1 MGRTGSWLQEL
12 FRGAKLD
19 RESSEELRQHIDL
32 AVEAKVSRGMDKAEA
47 RRQVR
52 LELGTPDAA
61 REALREGRAGF
72 HLDQVWKD
80 TVYAARVLRRHPG
93 IAVLS
98 IAAIGFGVG
107 ASTILFTLVHTALL
121 RPLPYPEP
129 ERLVRVYDRNPSLG
143 LERAEGTSGNI
154 ADLQSRAASFSGIA
168 GYFAMGRTLST
179 AAGSEVLLTA
189 QVSRDFFPLL
199 GVPAFVGRTFSAEE
213 TERATFNSAAAPTG
227 SDPVVILSHGVWQRW
242 FGGARGVIGQ
252 TVMLE
257 RRPYRIVGVM
267 PVGFA
272 MPGTEIGLWIPW
284 GLKPTMPR
292 DQHYVNMVARL
303 KPGVSL
309 SEAGLELQRL
319 SEAMAAEHPASN
331 KGWSTALMPLTEDI
345 AGGSRR
351 VLLVLLGAVG
361 LVLLVACGNVALL
374 SIARNLERSREDAI
388 RLAVG
393 GTASRLLRQFLVES
407 FLLAAMGGAL
417 GVCLAIAGIRIL
429 PMLPVDLPR
438 LHEMRLDPW
447 VLAFA
452 CGMTMLAGL
461 VSGLPPAILR
471 TRLAPAQ
478 GLQDGRVTG
487 ARGGHR
493 LRDVLAVAEVAL
505 ATLLLAGSGL
515 LVKSFL
521 NLRATPSGFDPGN
534 VLVAPVF
541 LDMQAY
547 GGGGKVKIYYAALFE
562 KLRAL
567 PGVTSVGAATTLP
580 ASPLG
585 PDFARPIWP
594 EESAAG
600 KEGALQASVR
610 MVTPDYFRTLGYR
623 LIQGRVF
630 RDTDTIGSPQVV
642 MLSEKLARRLWPDQ
656 SPIGKKL
663 VVNYSTAGT
672 YPYEITGVVN
682 DVRFRG
688 PRSDVAYEIYFPH
701 AQRPYL
707 VMNVA
712 VKTERDPLQLAGA
725 VREVLHKLDAQKP
738 AQGIY
743 ALQDLFDA
751 TLARDRMVMFT
762 VTLFASIAILL
773 SVLSLYGVLSYRVS
787 SREQEIAIRL
797 AVGAS
802 RGQLM
807 QWVAGYGFR
816 LTLGGVA
823 AGLALTM
830 ASSHLLSGLL
840 YGVSTTDTATV
851 AGVPAFLLAVGV
863 LVSLLPAIHAMRID
877 PIRAIR
883 RG

>member
-1 MGRTGSWLQEL
+1 
-12 FRGAKLD
+12 
-19 RESSEELRQHIDL
+19 
-32 AVEAKVSRGMDKAEA
+32 V
-47 RRQVR
+47 
-52 LELGTPDAA
+52 AA
-61 REALREGRAGF
+61 M
-72 HLDQVWKD
+72 
-80 TVYAARVLRRHPG
+80 
-93 IAVLS
+93 
-98 IAAIGFGVG
+98 GFGIG
-107 ASTILFTLVHTALL
+107 ASTILFALVHTALL

-129 ERLVRVYDRNPSLG
+129 ERLVRVFDRNPSLG
-143 LERAEGTSGNI
+143 LERAEGASGNI
-154 ADLQSRAASFSGIA
+154 ATLQQRSTRFTGIA

-189 QVSRDFFPLL
+189 QVSRDFFSVLGTPPL
-199 GVPAFVGRTFSAEE
+199 VGNTFTEEE

-227 SDPVVILSHGVWQRW
+227 VDPVVILSHGVWQRW
-242 FGGARGVIGQ
+242 FGGDRSVIGQ
-252 TVMLE
+252 TVTLE
-257 RRPYRIVGVM
+257 RRPYRVVGVM
-267 PVGFA
+267 PASFA
-272 MPGTEIGLWIPW
+272 MPSTEVGLWIPW
-284 GLKPTMPR
+284 GLRSSMPR
-292 DQHYVNMVARL
+292 DQHYVNMVGRL

-309 SEAGLELQRL
+309 HEADQELARL
-319 SEAMAAEHPASN
+319 SEAMAAEHPATN
-331 KGWSTALMPLTEDI
+331 KGWSTGLMPLAEDI

-393 GTASRLLRQFLVES
+393 GTASRLLQQFLVES
-407 FLLAAMGGAL
+407 FLLAIAGGIL
-417 GVCLAIAGIRIL
+417 GACVAAAGIRIL
-429 PMLPVDLPR
+429 PMLALDLPR
-438 LHEMRLDPW
+438 LHELRLDPW
-447 VLAFA
+447 MPAFA
-452 CGMTMLAGL
+452 FGVTLLAGL
-461 VSGLPPAILR
+461 VSGLPPALLR

-478 GLQDGRVTG
+478 GLHG
-487 ARGGHR
+487 ARAGGDRGGHR

-521 NLRATPSGFDPGN
+521 NLRSMPSGFEPRN

-547 GGGGKVKIYYAALFE
+547 GGGGKVQAYYDALFE
-562 KLRAL
+562 KLRGL

-594 EESAAG
+594 EVSVSV

-623 LIQGRVF
+623 LVEGRVF
-630 RDTDTIGSPQVV
+630 RDSDRLGSPQVV
-642 MLSEKLARRLWPDQ
+642 MLSERLARRLWPKE
-656 SPIGKKL
+656 SPIGTKL
-663 VVNYSTAGT
+663 VVDYSTAGT

-707 VMNVA
+707 VLNVA
-712 VKTERDPLQLAGA
+712 MKTEGDPLQLAGA
-725 VREVLHKLDAQKP
+725 VREAMRGLDAQKP

-743 ALQDLFDA
+743 ALQHLFDA
-751 TLARDRMVMFT
+751 TMSRDRMVMFT

-773 SVLSLYGVLSYRVS
+773 SALSLYGVLSYRVS

-802 RGQLM
+802 RRQLM
-807 QWVAGYGFR
+807 QWVASYGFR
-816 LTLGGVA
+816 LTVCGVAAGVVLTIVSSRWLGALLYGVSATDGPALGGVA
-823 AGLALTM
+823 AVLVCL
-830 ASSHLLSGLL
+830 
-840 YGVSTTDTATV
+840 
-851 AGVPAFLLAVGV
+851 GV
-863 LVSLLPAIHAMRID
+863 LVSLLPAVQAMRVD